1 MLSYRDFITL
11 NMVDLGLG
19 EILKIAIENLL
30 SKLFLKNL
38 LLLFYLICF
47 INCYLLSLN
56 TYSFTMA
63 FICLSFLILTPTIGD
78 INHILIIRELRL

>member
-30 SKLFLKNL
+30 SKLFFKT
-38 LLLFYLICF
+38 Y
-47 INCYLLSLN
+47 CYYF
-56 TYSFTMA
+56 TSFA
-63 FICLSFLILTPTIGD
+63 LSFVIYFP
-78 INHILIIRELRL
+78 

>member
-30 SKLFLKNL
+30 SKLFFKT
-38 LLLFYLICF
+38 Y
-47 INCYLLSLN
+47 CYYFTSFALSFAILSL
-56 TYSFTMA
+56 YISLYIISFCTMRTRDVLKY
-63 FICLSFLILTPTIGD
+63 ID
-78 INHILIIRELRL
+78 IQQKL